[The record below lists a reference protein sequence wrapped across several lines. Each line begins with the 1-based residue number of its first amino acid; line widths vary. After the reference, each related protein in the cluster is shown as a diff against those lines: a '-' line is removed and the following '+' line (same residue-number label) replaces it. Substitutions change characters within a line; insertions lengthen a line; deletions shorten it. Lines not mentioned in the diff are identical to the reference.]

1 MLKPKVFLRMILL
14 CFISGALLVSCE
26 DVINVK
32 LQDASSRLV
41 VEGRISNISD
51 SVKIM
56 LHKSTDYFSPKNI
69 VSVINGTVSI
79 SDSQGNSYLVSNNL
93 NGIYSVTNFIPKP
106 GGSYTLNV
114 TVDGVSYTASTVM
127 PYLVKIDSLIIDKNP
142 ERPKENR
149 INIIF
154 KDPAGIPNYYQV
166 KVFKNDTLLNNNNH
180 IVLYSD
186 KYFDGKAVIITIN
199 ARRLDI
205 TRFEVNDTVKVQ
217 LINIDKMMYDYYQIL
232 HDITDEGN
240 FILASSPSNPPN
252 NLDNG
257 ALGYF
262 TAMSVNEKSIIVKGT
277 PNSRH

>member
-1 MLKPKVFLRMILL
+1 MLKPKVFLKMILL
-14 CFISGALLVSCE
+14 CFISGALAVSCE

-69 VSVINGTVSI
+69 VSVTNGTVSI
-79 SDSQGNSYLVSNNL
+79 SDSQGNSYLLSNNL
-93 NGIYSVTNFIPKP
+93 NGIYSVTNLTPKP
-106 GGSYTLNV
+106 GGSYTLNL
-114 TVDGVSYTASTVM
+114 TADGVSYTASTVM

-154 KDPAGIPNYYQV
+154 KDPYGIPNYYQV
-166 KVFKNDTLLNNNNH
+166 KVFKNDSLLNNH
-180 IVLYSD
+180 IALYSD
-186 KYFDGKAVIITIN
+186 KYIDGKAVIITIN
-199 ARRLDI
+199 ASRLNI

-232 HDITDEGN
+232 RDITDEEN
-240 FILASSPSNPPN
+240 FLSTSSPSNPPN

-262 TAMSVNEKSIIVKGT
+262 TALSVNEKTIIVK
-277 PNSRH
+277 